1 MTSSRITLFGAVA
14 LMLILQLPLAGFLVP
29 GANLSSQVAR
39 EGLYWLFTAA
49 VIGYVCWIEKRP
61 MRSIGLKAATFKSVG
76 IGAAAAVVMILAMA
90 LIYLVVLPALRLGT
104 DRDQIN
110 TVQALPL
117 WFQGAVFVRAAV
129 FEEIFYRGFV
139 IERLTELS
147 GRRSLAALISL
158 GAFTFAHLGYWGWA
172 HLIVVAVV
180 GAILTALYLWRRDLA
195 SNMIAH
201 FLTDAVGFI
210 LA

>member
-1 MTSSRITLFGAVA
+1 MTSSRISLFGALA
-14 LMLILQLPLAGFLVP
+14 LMILLQLPLGGFLVP
-29 GANLSSQVAR
+29 GSNLGSQVAR

-90 LIYLVVLPALRLGT
+90 LIYLVVLPALHLGT
-104 DRDQIN
+104 DSDQIN

-117 WFQGAVFVRAAV
+117 WFQSAIFVRAAV

-139 IERLTELS
+139 IERLTELT

-180 GAILTALYLWRRDLA
+180 GAILTALYLWRRDLT

-201 FLTDAVGFI
+201 FLTDAVGFL